1 MSNKGIRN
9 FLPKDLYNPEKINN
23 EDSMED
29 NDPITLEPETD
40 PIDKIVDEV
49 MDGKWDQGLI
59 CKVLLER
66 AGYDYGDIMGR
77 VQKRREE
84 RHGD

>member
-1 MSNKGIRN
+1 MN
-9 FLPKDLYNPEKINN
+9 FKQQISKPIYNPEPKDNTK
-23 EDSMED
+23 SMED

-40 PIDKIVDEV
+40 PIEKIVDEV

-66 AGYDYGDIMGR
+66 AGYDYGDIMSR
-77 VQKRREE
+77 VQKRMEE